1 MRDIPFPAPIAE
13 SSVILLGSNSFFCP
27 LGDEER
33 EPGFLSLELDRDR
46 DREIV
51 SRNACLNDVPR
62 GNEVVVVVLVAGV
75 SAEKLRPI
83 VLSLPLGG
91 VASDGADNED
101 RSVAVS
107 LVESATWREALSE
120 DRSVW
125 DGV

>member
-1 MRDIPFPAPIAE
+1 MRDIPFPAPMAE

-46 DREIV
+46 EIV
-51 SRNACLNDVPR
+51 PRNACLNDVPR

-107 LVESATWREALSE
+107 LVESAT
-120 DRSVW
+120 
-125 DGV
+125 

>member
-33 EPGFLSLELDRDR
+33 DPGILSLDLDRDR
-46 DREIV
+46 DRDMV
-51 SRNACLNDVPR
+51 SRKACLSDVPR
-62 GNEVVVVVLVAGV
+62 GNDVVVAVLVAGV

-91 VASDGADNED
+91 VVSDGADNED
-101 RSVAVS
+101 RRVVGS
-107 LVESATWREALSE
+107 LVESATCC
-120 DRSVW
+120 
-125 DGV
+125 

>member
-1 MRDIPFPAPIAE
+1 MRDIPFPVPIAE

-33 EPGFLSLELDRDR
+33 ESGFLSLDLDLDRDR
-46 DREIV
+46 DTV
-51 SRNACLNDVPR
+51 SRKACLNDDPR
-62 GNEVVVVVLVAGV
+62 GNEVAVAVLVAGV

-91 VASDGADNED
+91 DISDGADNED
-101 RSVAVS
+101 RSVEVS
-107 LVESATWREALSE
+107 LVWSAAWRDALTE
-120 DRSVW
+120 DTSIW